1 MRPRFTVVVTAAD
14 ENARKL
20 VPLEDVRETLTIKST
35 DTAQDSWLGKVIAR
49 ASTQAENYCGR
60 VFAVQVYRDTFVSP
74 SGAIG
79 EPLRLSAVPVLLSPA
94 ASVVVDGTGLADA
107 DLNLDPRGMI
117 YRASDPLRWFG
128 ANIVAEYSAGF
139 ETIPPDVQ
147 QAVIELVV
155 MEFRGRGRD
164 PMLRGRESPGL
175 GREEFWVGAPPG
187 GTLPADV
194 AGLLN
199 PYRRGL
205 IG

>member
-1 MRPRFTVVVTAAD
+1 MRARFTVVVTPAEA
-14 ENARKL
+14 NARKL
-20 VPLEDVRETLTIKST
+20 VALADVRETLTIKAT
-35 DTAQDSWLGKVIAR
+35 DTAQDPWLEKVIAR
-49 ASTQAENYCGR
+49 ASTQAENYCDR
-60 VFAVQVYRDTFVSP
+60 VFAVQTYRDTFVSAF
-74 SGAIG
+74 GAIG
-79 EPLRLSAVPVLLSPA
+79 EPLRLSAVPVLIEPA
-94 ASVVVDGTGLADA
+94 ATISIDGTGLSVADV
-107 DLNLDPRGMI
+107 NLDPRGLI

-128 ANIVAEYSAGF
+128 ASIVAEYNAGF

-199 PYRRGL
+199 PYRRGM